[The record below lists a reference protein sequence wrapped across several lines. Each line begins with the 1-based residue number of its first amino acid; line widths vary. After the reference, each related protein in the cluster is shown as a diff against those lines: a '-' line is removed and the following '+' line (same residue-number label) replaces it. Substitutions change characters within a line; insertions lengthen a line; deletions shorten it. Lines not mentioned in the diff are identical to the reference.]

1 MKSPRAMKGNI
12 MKTDIQLK
20 QDVMEEIRWEPTVTS
35 TDINVT
41 AEKGVVT
48 LSGTVP
54 YYAEKWAAER
64 AAQRVEGVKAI
75 AEEIEVNLFG
85 EHNRNDADV
94 AKAVVSALRWHVWIP
109 KEIQAKVEDGWVTL
123 TGTTNWG
130 YQRTSAE
137 EAIRFLSGVRGVT
150 NDIALKASVQPAA
163 VKDSIEKALK
173 RNAEVDSDKV
183 NVAADGGRVTLTGSV
198 RSWDERTEVESAA
211 WGTPGVT
218 GVENTLVVSY

>member
-1 MKSPRAMKGNI
+1 MTSPRAMKGYI
-12 MKTDIQLK
+12 MKSDIELK

-41 AEKGVVT
+41 AESGVVT

-85 EHNRNDADV
+85 EHKRNDAEV
-94 AKAVVSALRWHVWIP
+94 AKAVVSALRWHVWVP

-130 YQRTSAE
+130 FQRTSAE
-137 EAIRFLSGVRGVT
+137 DAIRFLSGVKGVT
-150 NDIALKASVQPAA
+150 NSITLKPSVQPTA

-173 RNAEVDSDKV
+173 RDAEVDAEKV
-183 NVAADGGRVTLTGSV
+183 KVAADGGKVTLSGSV

-218 GVENTLVVSY
+218 GVENDLTVSY